1 MRIKISSV
9 TALLAAC
16 LSASVAAGAEKTKDD
31 QVVKDGLLVSMH
43 YTLKDTSG
51 KVLETSKGKE
61 PIKYVHGKKM
71 MIPGLEKE
79 LVGMKVGG
87 EKQVTVKPEDAY
99 GPVNKNAFQEFPKEK
114 LPAEGLKVGAI
125 LTGQDPQGQPI
136 KARVHEIKEK
146 TVVLDLNHPMAGKTL
161 VFDVRIVDIQSAP
174 APSAQPAVPAAPAKP
189 AAPPPAGKPPEPVQ
203 NK

>member
-9 TALLAAC
+9 TALLAVC

-31 QVVKDGLLVSMH
+31 RVVKDGLSVSMH

-99 GPVNKNAFQEFPKEK
+99 GPVNKSAFQEFPKEK

-125 LTGQDPQGQPI
+125 LTGQGPQGQPI
-136 KARVHEIKEK
+136 QARVHEIKEK

-161 VFDVRIVDIQSAP
+161 VFDVKIVDIQSAP
-174 APSAQPAVPAAPAKP
+174 AQPAAPAAPAMP
-189 AAPPPAGKPPEPVQ
+189 AAPAPAGKPPEPAQ

>member
-16 LSASVAAGAEKTKDD
+16 LSASVAAGAAKTKDD
-31 QVVKDGLLVSMH
+31 QVIKDGQLVSLH

-61 PIKYVHGKKM
+61 PLKYVHGKQM

-79 LVGMKVGG
+79 LAGMKVGG

-99 GPVNKNAFQEFPKEK
+99 GP
-114 LPAEGLKVGAI
+114 
-125 LTGQDPQGQPI
+125 
-136 KARVHEIKEK
+136 
-146 TVVLDLNHPMAGKTL
+146 
-161 VFDVRIVDIQSAP
+161 
-174 APSAQPAVPAAPAKP
+174 
-189 AAPPPAGKPPEPVQ
+189 
-203 NK
+203 